1 MALAN
6 DTTSKDKRKRRN
18 PLASDWEMRWSKWVL
33 RALIFDFDGM
43 IVDTETP
50 EFTAWQS
57 VFRAHECDLHPLD
70 WVHCIGTHNALDPH
84 KLLEEKSGRVLDR
97 AEIRT
102 RQHEYLDELLSSVHL
117 CAGVA
122 DLIVAARHRG
132 LKLAVASSSSRR
144 WVLRWLDQFKLT
156 PYFDVFKNRD
166 DVEKV
171 KPDPALYLQAL
182 AELQVSAQEAI
193 AFEDSLNGLRAAR
206 AAGIFTVVVP
216 NAMTRHLTLDEAD
229 MMLDSLEKFSLDH
242 AAHGGA
248 SYARLADA
256 AGIG

>member
-1 MALAN
+1 MAGSVGGQIAAKKSLACG
-6 DTTSKDKRKRRN
+6 SG
-18 PLASDWEMRWSKWVL
+18 MRWSGGVL

-50 EFTAWQS
+50 EFTAWQN
-57 VFRAHECDLHPLD
+57 VFQAHDCDLYPLD
-70 WVHCIGTHNALDPH
+70 WVHCIGTNDALDPH
-84 KLLEEKSGRVLDR
+84 KLLEEKSGRLLDR
-97 AEIRT
+97 AEIRV
-102 RQHEYLDELLSSVHL
+102 RQNAFLDELLVSVHP
-117 CAGVA
+117 CAGVV
-122 DLIVAARHRG
+122 DLIAAAKLRG
-132 LKLAVASSSSRR
+132 LKLAVASSSSRK
-144 WVLRWLDQFKLT
+144 WVLRWLDQFQLT

-182 AELQVSAQEAI
+182 TELQVSAQEAI

-216 NAMTRHLTLDEAD
+216 NAMTRHLALDEAD
-229 MMLDSLEKFSLDH
+229 LLLDSLERFSLEH

-248 SYARLADA
+248 EYARLSGAHNL
-256 AGIG
+256 